1 MRIQFKIQNL
11 KFKVYLKLLLH
22 ANSIGM
28 KITKIG
34 HLQERARLRNGN
46 LIVELMEMVVE
57 RLIERFDINSTDSN
71 DFEWQLLKS
80 LENFAK
86 IAFVEVLFIHLK
98 LFFWCFFSWN
108 EHSCAYRNAYRQ
120 SSYR

>member
-1 MRIQFKIQNL
+1 MRIQSKVQNL
-11 KFKVYLKLLLH
+11 KIKVYLKLLLN

-34 HLQERARLRNGN
+34 HLQERARTRNGN

-57 RLIERFDINSTDSN
+57 RLIVERFDINSTNSN

-80 LENFAK
+80 LANFAK
-86 IAFVEVLFIHLK
+86 IALLEVLFIHLK
-98 LFFWCFFSWN
+98 LFF
-108 EHSCAYRNAYRQ
+108 
-120 SSYR
+120 